1 MSPLKRVN
9 QELANFILF
18 GGVLTPE
25 LRKFTAELVFL
36 HLYDESYPAVFKL
49 SRSPIPQL
57 FPRWFKLLERL
68 LGEQSLK
75 MMTLNNE
82 DFSLSVAREMLNW
95 CEETHAHFLQ
105 TFSLADEEKEL
116 QDLEKLLHSP
126 GQKRWNLLLD
136 YLQQHHPSNNRDWRF
151 YQQALKRLGAQDEGG
166 TVSRD
171 REVIRKNIL
180 RDWRGFIR
188 TEKSE
193 QEAYYLESAYQKYR
207 TQLSQKINQL
217 QDLGDLLS
225 PFFNF
230 LGNVWNDA
238 VGNWD
243 RIDWKGMESYA
254 HQLSRDRHLRE
265 LAEMLG
271 KWTST
276 NQALKEMQAQ
286 ALILKRKWRPNPYG
300 KSEIVGIHHS
310 DHLGAML
317 PSEVA
322 LLSSAET
329 EILLAKKYVEKKLL
343 TFQYR
348 SHDAATD
355 PTTEEVQ
362 EKSDEDAPGP
372 FVLIIDT
379 SGSMFGDPERIAK
392 ALALAILE
400 IAIKTKR
407 QAFLISFSTGIQTT
421 EMTGMETDLTEMVDF
436 LRMSFH
442 GGTDIQP
449 AIGEA
454 MKMLKR
460 EAYQSADVLI
470 ISDFVIPRLDR
481 KIYEEVMELRRQQ
494 GTHFHS
500 LYITRR
506 ADTRALPLPIF
517 DHHWVYDM
525 DNPELIRQAID
536 HFQTFEEAPKE

>member
-1 MSPLKRVN
+1 
-9 QELANFILF
+9 LA
-18 GGVLTPE
+18 
-25 LRKFTAELVFL
+25 
-36 HLYDESYPAVFKL
+36 
-49 SRSPIPQL
+49 RSTLPQA
-57 FPRWFKLLERL
+57 FPRWSQLLEKL
-68 LGEQSLK
+68 LGEQSLRA
-75 MMTLNNE
+75 MTLNNE
-82 DFSLSVAREMLNW
+82 DFSLSVAREMLTW
-95 CEETHAHFLQ
+95 CEDTHAHFLQ
-105 TFSLADEEKEL
+105 AFSLADEEKEL
-116 QDLEKLLHSP
+116 QDLEQLLHTP
-126 GQKRWNLLLD
+126 GQKRWNVLLD
-136 YLQQHHPSNNRDWRF
+136 YLQSHYPSNNRDWRF
-151 YQQALKRLGAQDEGG
+151 YQQALQRLGEQENGEE
-166 TVSRD
+166 VSRD

-180 RDWRGFIR
+180 TDWRQFIR
-188 TEKSE
+188 TEKSA
-193 QEAYYLESAYQKYR
+193 QEEHYLDAAYQKYR
-207 TQLSQKINQL
+207 AQLSQKIDQL

-238 VGNWD
+238 VGNWN
-243 RIDWKGMESYA
+243 RINWKNMESYA

-276 NQALKEMQAQ
+276 QQALKEMQAQ

-300 KSEIVGIHHS
+300 KSEIIGVHHS
-310 DHLGAML
+310 DNLSVML

-322 LLSSAET
+322 LLSSHET

-355 PTTEEVQ
+355 PTTEEIE

-372 FVLIIDT
+372 FVMIIDT

-421 EMTGMETDLTEMVDF
+421 EMTGMEEDLTQMVDF

-454 MKMLKR
+454 LEMLKR
-460 EAYQSADVLI
+460 EDYQAADVLI

-481 KIYEEVMELRRQQ
+481 RVYENIQEARRQQ

-506 ADTRALPLPIF
+506 ADRRTVPLPIF

-536 HFQTFEEAPKE
+536 HFQTLEGESNM